1 MVFLPGF
8 KGAFN
13 PYKYQSN
20 IKARAWNPY
29 LDYLIGPSFQG
40 INQLFAISFE
50 DKKHRDSHKYF
61 LLTAK

>member
-1 MVFLPGF
+1 MLLLPGF

-20 IKARAWNPY
+20 INPY

-50 DKKHRDSHKYF
+50 DKKHRGSHKYF